1 MANALLEKYSKK
13 IQLAESVYA
22 NAHNGEKMGQMQKMT
37 VAKCLDNVSRFL
49 NESMDSTVATQRGAM
64 GEYKKFCLALTNV
77 GIPNLIAL
85 DLVAVSPM
93 SSISGNVAYMEY
105 IKGTTKGQSKEG
117 QLTNS
122 IWELGDVD
130 VNYTGNAVV
139 ENVTAATNNI
149 SALGFKPVEGSLKFQ
164 AKDNTE
170 WTDVTV
176 GSGGAITIS
185 GEGKVKYFY
194 DNVTVPQDKL
204 PTLKAQ
210 LTNIAL
216 EAKPRRI
223 AIYYSQLAAFQAK
236 TDYGFNLSEGLAEQ
250 AVGQLSYEIDSEI
263 VNMLR
268 ENAVEDTNIKHFS
281 KTQPVG
287 VSLAD
292 HYAAFAAKIEEYKMA
307 IYDRTKKFAP
317 NFMVVASD
325 IMPVL
330 SFVPG
335 FQAANVTEING
346 PYFAGTVNGIKV
358 FVSPM
363 LERGEFFL
371 GVNRGAM
378 EASCGVYA
386 PYMPVVPTQLLEMA
400 DGLNQQ
406 GWATMYDAKI
416 LNKDLLIAGKVEE

>member
-1 MANALLEKYSKK
+1 MANILLEKYSKK

-22 NAHNGEKMGQMQKMT
+22 KAHNGEKMDAMKKMV
-37 VAKCLDNVSRFL
+37 VAKTLDNVNKFL
-49 NESMDSTVATQRGAM
+49 TEAMDMSAATTQRGAL
-64 GEYKKFCLALTNV
+64 GEYKKFCMALTNV
-77 GIPNLIAL
+77 GIPNLIAF

-105 IKGTTKGQSKEG
+105 IKGTTKGESTDG
-117 QLTNS
+117 DLTNN
-122 IWELGDVD
+122 IWQLGDVD
-130 VNYTGNAVV
+130 INYTGNAIV
-139 ENVTAATNNI
+139 ETVTGEETNVNQ
-149 SALGFKPVEGSLKFQ
+149 LGFTPVAGTLKKFVSDTWQ
-164 AKDNTE
+164 
-170 WTDVTV
+170 DVEI
-176 GSGGAITIS
+176 GGEGAITLT
-185 GEGKVKYFY
+185 GATKVRYLY
-194 DNVTVPQDKL
+194 DNVTVPQEVL
-204 PTLKAQ
+204 PTLKAK

-263 VNMLR
+263 VNMLY
-268 ENAVEDTNIKHFS
+268 EAAKPDTNITPFS

-325 IMPVL
+325 IMPIL

-335 FQAANVTEING
+335 FQAASVSEING
-346 PYFAGTVNGIKV
+346 PYFAGTINGIKV

-363 LERGEFFL
+363 LARGKFFF
-371 GVNRGAM
+371 GVNQGAM
-378 EASCGVYA
+378 QASAGVYA
-386 PYMPVVPTQLLEMA
+386 PYMPVVPTQLLEMP

-416 LNKDLLIAGKVEE
+416 LNADLLISGEVVA

>member
-1 MANALLEKYSKK
+1 M
-13 IQLAESVYA
+13 
-22 NAHNGEKMGQMQKMT
+22 
-37 VAKCLDNVSRFL
+37 
-49 NESMDSTVATQRGAM
+49 
-64 GEYKKFCLALTNV
+64 ALTNV
-77 GIPNLIAL
+77 GIPNLIAF

-117 QLTNS
+117 DFTNG
-122 IWELGDVD
+122 IWKLGDVD
-130 VNYTGNAVV
+130 VNYTGQIIV
-139 ENVTAATNNI
+139 EPGANSFTP
-149 SALGFKPVEGSLKFQ
+149 SFKPVEGAMINPADGKAYKF
-164 AKDNTE
+164 KNTAE
-170 WTDVTV
+170 NGDVTY
-176 GSGGAITIS
+176 SDTAATETTS
-185 GEGKVKYFY
+185 KVAYVY
-194 DNVTVPQDKL
+194 DNVTVPQEKL
-204 PTLKAQ
+204 PTLKAK

-263 VNMLR
+263 VNMLK
-268 ENAVEDTNIKHFS
+268 EHATEDEHIAHFS

-335 FQAANVTEING
+335 FQAANVSEING
-346 PYFAGTVNGIKV
+346 PYFAGNIAGLKV

-363 LERGEFFL
+363 LARGEFFL
-371 GVNRGAM
+371 GVNHGAM
-378 EASCGVYA
+378 QASAGVYA
-386 PYMPVVPTQLLEMA
+386 PYMPVVPTQLLEMP
-400 DGLNQQ
+400 DGLNEQ

-416 LNKDLLIAGKVEE
+416 LNADLLIAGKMVD

>member
-1 MANALLEKYSKK
+1 MANVLLEKYSKK

-22 NAHNGEKMGQMQKMT
+22 KAHNGERMDAMKKMT
-37 VAKCLDNVSRFL
+37 VAKCLDNVNRFL
-49 NESMDSTVATQRGAM
+49 TESMDASVATQRGAM
-64 GEYKKFCLALTNV
+64 GEYKKFCMALTNV
-77 GIPNLIAL
+77 GIPNLIAF

-105 IKGTTKGQSKEG
+105 IKGTTKGQSAAG
-117 QLTNS
+117 DVTNS
-122 IWELGDVD
+122 IWSLGNVD
-130 VNYTGNAVV
+130 VNYTGQVIVEAGASSFTPAMTPVAGAMVDPATGTGYKYKNIADNGAVTYSD
-139 ENVTAATNNI
+139 TAAT
-149 SALGFKPVEGSLKFQ
+149 S
-164 AKDNTE
+164 
-170 WTDVTV
+170 
-176 GSGGAITIS
+176 
-185 GEGKVKYFY
+185 GKVAYIY
-194 DNVTVPQDKL
+194 DNVTVPQEVL
-204 PTLKAQ
+204 PTLKAK

-263 VNMLR
+263 VNMLK
-268 ENAVEDTNIKHFS
+268 EAATPATNIANFQ

-325 IMPVL
+325 IMPIL
-330 SFVPG
+330 TFVPG
-335 FQAANVTEING
+335 FQAATISEING
-346 PYFAGTVNGIKV
+346 PYFAGSINGIKV

-363 LERGEFFL
+363 LESGEFFF
-371 GVNRGAM
+371 GVNQGAM
-378 EASCGVYA
+378 QASAGVYA
-386 PYMPVVPTQLLEMA
+386 PYMPVVPTQLLEMP

-416 LNKDLLIAGKVEE
+416 LNADLLISGKVVA